1 MNYLCLYRTLV
12 AAPSDPEAGTTLHES
27 SVRIWPSS
35 DLGAGINF
43 HKCSGRI
50 WAFHKRNA
58 TSRNA
63 IAYYRNTNCKSEK
76 KSQWSNI
83 ATLNLKLNLMKII
96 VLYLLFCIVSTIQKL
111 LYEQKIISNILQL

>member
-63 IAYYRNTNCKSEK
+63 IVYYRNTKNEK